1 MFYGMIMLIKFA
13 KKVFAGLAVLR
24 RIRPFID
31 DNSLKLLYM
40 SLVQSQMDYCCEIW
54 GNRLNTHT
62 ERI

>member
-1 MFYGMIMLIKFA
+1 MLILFA

-40 SLVQSQMDYCCEIW
+40 SLVQSQMITVVKYGAIV
-54 GNRLNTHT
+54 LI
-62 ERI
+62 RIQNV